1 MITPAARE
9 QIIGYSTQ
17 DLQAALNTM
26 ETSLSKGGQAKVSL
40 YTENLPTDEDLA
52 QLFLDATAAGFH
64 MEYPRARVESGVATT
79 EIILTK
85 GSPQW
90 ALLVPLIPT
99 LFIVGLIAF
108 GITHIEAIGRT
119 LLPIFITAVVG
130 LIAIAGLM
138 RKPAERV
145 AERAAERYLPKA

>member
-1 MITPAARE
+1 M
-9 QIIGYSTQ
+9 QLVGYTID
-17 DLQAALNTM
+17 DLKVALDAM
-26 ETSLSKGGQAKVSL
+26 EEAVPSGSQVKLEL
-40 YTENLPTDEDLA
+40 YTDQMPTEEDLA
-52 QLFLDATAAGFH
+52 ETFLKATAAGFH
-64 MEYPRARVESGVATT
+64 LSYPEARVVQGVPIT
-79 EIILTK
+79 ELILTK

-90 ALLVPLIPT
+90 SLLVPLIPT